1 MYLPDKS
8 YNHESPSQ
16 SQQSNHISVFVEERN
31 IYIVVATPQHFA
43 SRIACTN
50 RQMSPEDLNGEWSSF
65 LILSYTTAGGGTDFV
80 RFTSPPPL
88 SLGLSLVGFCVL
100 RVPFM
105 LDLVGYLAV

>member
-31 IYIVVATPQHFA
+31 MYIVVATPQHFA
-43 SRIACTN
+43 SHIACTN
-50 RQMSPEDLNGEWSSF
+50 RQMSPEDLNGEWSRF
-65 LILSYTTAGGGTDFV
+65 LILRSYTTVGGGTDLV

-88 SLGLSLVGFCVL
+88 SLALSLIGF
-100 RVPFM
+100 
-105 LDLVGYLAV
+105 

>member
-1 MYLPDKS
+1 M
-8 YNHESPSQ
+8 
-16 SQQSNHISVFVEERN
+16 
-31 IYIVVATPQHFA
+31 YIVVATPQHSA

-50 RQMSPEDLNGEWSSF
+50 RQMSPEDLNGKWSSF

-88 SLGLSLVGFCVL
+88 SLGLSLVGFCML
-100 RVPFM
+100 RVPFT